1 MHINIKHIWVFLVV
15 FMLSCNTN
23 KSTQNDIRNEIKKNS
38 GIIISKFKLV
48 KSSSESAFGDYS
60 ESYTIKLDSA
70 DFQNIIIQIKK
81 SKYYDSNFDYNSSS
95 VISIDKNI
103 NKRWVKMPFG
113 YKFEYHIDK
122 TDEMLQYEVDLSDY
136 TIDYTYIKE

>member
-1 MHINIKHIWVFLVV
+1 
-15 FMLSCNTN
+15 MLSCNTN